1 MRKHL
6 NKKKGGSRLSFEK
19 ASLQQ
24 LLVIIRFE
32 HCPKRYKNAAL
43 KNLLKR

>member
-6 NKKKGGSRLSFEK
+6 NKIKDGSKLSFEK